1 MKTLKEH
8 MLIAK
13 AGRRLSPKITIAGYT
28 FKLAPDHGR
37 NPGAIYVTYS
47 LTGDYLGMVK
57 DNRFSCIN
65 QKHFHAVTSILDNPQ
80 EAVEVHGQQ
89 TGNCCICGRT
99 LFNKDSI
106 AAMIG
111 PICAE
116 KWGFSISST
125 ETPDASVEF

>member
-13 AGRRLSPKITIAGYT
+13 AGGRLSPKITIAGYT

-37 NPGAIYVTYS
+37 NPGVIYVT
-47 LTGDYLGMVK
+47 TGPANDYLGMVK
-57 DNRFSCIN
+57 DNKFSCIN
-65 QKHFHAVTSILDNPQ
+65 QKHQFAVTSILDDPQ
-80 EAVEVHGQQ
+80 QAVEVHGQQ
-89 TGNCCICGRT
+89 TGMCCICGRT

-116 KWGFSISST
+116 KWGFAVST